1 MGWGRSGSR
10 SPTVALLVIQTT
22 RLVTGLQA
30 NRKGTRNRPFQG
42 GKDRFYFS
50 MTALEA
56 CGLDTCTAPGRGD
69 LRSSGRRGQETRA
82 EQGPTVKRTAGS
94 EDPRP
99 MSWTDGEYG
108 RPAPQRT
115 PTLIARVDR

>member
-10 SPTVALLVIQTT
+10 SPTVALVVIQTT

-82 EQGPTVKRTAGS
+82 EQVS
-94 EDPRP
+94 
-99 MSWTDGEYG
+99 G
-108 RPAPQRT
+108 RRGQETRAEQVSGRRGQKT
-115 PTLIARVDR
+115 RAQ

>member
-10 SPTVALLVIQTT
+10 SPTVALVVIQTT
-22 RLVTGLQA
+22 RLVTGLQG
-30 NRKGTRNRPFQG
+30 NPKGTRNRPFQG

-69 LRSSGRRGQETRA
+69 PRSTDGGVRRPAPNELDGRRGQKTRA
-82 EQGPTVKRTAGS
+82 QRAGRTA
-94 EDPRP
+94 
-99 MSWTDGEYG
+99 
-108 RPAPQRT
+108 
-115 PTLIARVDR
+115 